1 MSRMFGGR
9 RPGVSWHP
17 ARREGRSR
25 PLEGG
30 WHKKGVCPTKR
41 LVTESGE
48 DLRMK
53 RTTRALFMVL
63 IALTAATTLLTAT
76 LPALAA
82 SPGESTVFYPQGNGV
97 TYSCTGGPPFIHSGH
112 DASTGNC
119 TVRHVG
125 PPSGG
130 SASCDVP
137 TTITLVHDM
146 HQNVEEGR
154 LCG

>member
-1 MSRMFGGR
+1 
-9 RPGVSWHP
+9 
-17 ARREGRSR
+17 
-25 PLEGG
+25 
-30 WHKKGVCPTKR
+30 
-41 LVTESGE
+41 
-48 DLRMK
+48 MK
-53 RTTRALFMVL
+53 RTRVLFMVL
-63 IALTAATTLLTAT
+63 IAVTAATLLTTT

-82 SPGESTVFYPQGNGV
+82 SPAESTVFYPQGNGV

-125 PPSGG
+125 PPSGP
-130 SASCDVP
+130 ACDVP

-154 LCG
+154 LCR

>member
-1 MSRMFGGR
+1 
-9 RPGVSWHP
+9 
-17 ARREGRSR
+17 
-25 PLEGG
+25 
-30 WHKKGVCPTKR
+30 
-41 LVTESGE
+41 
-48 DLRMK
+48 MK
-53 RTTRALFMVL
+53 RTTSRVLFMVL
-63 IALTAATTLLTAT
+63 LAALTAATTLLTAT

-82 SPGESTVFYPQGNGV
+82 SPGESSTVFYPQGNGV

-125 PPSGG
+125 APSGG
-130 SASCDVP
+130 PASCDVP

-146 HQNVEEGR
+146 HQDVEEGR

>member
-1 MSRMFGGR
+1 
-9 RPGVSWHP
+9 
-17 ARREGRSR
+17 
-25 PLEGG
+25 
-30 WHKKGVCPTKR
+30 
-41 LVTESGE
+41 
-48 DLRMK
+48 MK
-53 RTTRALFMVL
+53 RTTRVLFMVL
-63 IALTAATTLLTAT
+63 LAVTAATLLTAT

-82 SPGESTVFYPQGNGV
+82 SPAESSTVFYPQGNGV

-130 SASCDVP
+130 PAACDVP

-154 LCG
+154 LCR